1 MEETKFRHFRSFRLF
16 RNPSEVFSMNQIKY
30 TLIIIL
36 SLVFLCGAARRQG
49 KQRPKPKPKPRP
61 ASTLTAATKRPVTV
75 TFKNGDPVSGLFLH
89 ADADSLQIEL
99 KSGRLSIKMS
109 EVYSLVF
116 AGEEETSSTTTIEE
130 VVKNLDTAESD
141 PNLAAGRKAYNAL
154 RKLADAAQIKLP
166 CAQYSYLL
174 VETRSVLEEAF
185 AEITDGSLKTYA
197 ELSLEAY
204 TDAGKACGAVNEK
217 GVIPIN
223 TEPGKELMDKYRIKP
238 VANAFGQSVHLRID
252 DALKNIWA
260 VAAGHLKN
268 FSLSLGQ

>member
-1 MEETKFRHFRSFRLF
+1 
-16 RNPSEVFSMNQIKY
+16 MNLIKY
-30 TLIIIL
+30 TLIIITT
-36 SLVFLCGAARRQG
+36 LVFLCGAARGQG
-49 KQRPKPKPKPRP
+49 KQRPKPKPKP
-61 ASTLTAATKRPVTV
+61 ASTVTVVTKRPVTV
-75 TFKNGDPVSGLFLH
+75 TFKNGDPVSGLFLR
-89 ADADSLQIEL
+89 ADADTLQIEL
-99 KSGRLSIKMS
+99 KTGRLSIKMS

-154 RKLADAAQIKLP
+154 RKLSDAAQIKLP

-185 AEITDGSLKTYA
+185 ADITDGSLKTYA

-204 TDAGKACGAVNEK
+204 TDAGKACGAVDGK

-223 TEPGKELMDKYRIKP
+223 TDTGEYLEDKYKIKP
-238 VANAFGQSVHLRID
+238 AVNAFGLPVHLKID
-252 DALKNIWA
+252 EALKLIWA
-260 VAAGHLKN
+260 AAAIHLKN
-268 FSLSLGQ
+268 LSLSLGQ

>member
-1 MEETKFRHFRSFRLF
+1 
-16 RNPSEVFSMNQIKY
+16 MNQIRNSF
-30 TLIIIL
+30 IIIL
-36 SLVFLCGAARRQG
+36 TVVILFGIARGQG
-49 KQRPKPKPKPRP
+49 MPRPKPKPKARGS
-61 ASTLTAATKRPVTV
+61 STATVTNSTSTKRPVTV
-75 TFKNGDPVSGLFLH
+75 TLKNGDPVSGLFLR
-89 ADADSLQIEL
+89 ADADTLQVEV
-99 KSGRLSIKMS
+99 KSGRLSIKMRD
-109 EVYSLVF
+109 VYSLVF
-116 AGEEETSSTTTIEE
+116 AGEAEASSGTIED

-154 RKLADAAQIKLP
+154 RKLADAAQIRLQ
-166 CAQYSYLL
+166 CGQYGYLL
-174 VETRSVLEEAF
+174 VETKSVMEEAL